1 MRRVRSKPP
10 HRRGEGFSFRGA
22 SRLVAAAAITVALV
36 ASPASA
42 AQVTV
47 KFALSVGVYAPTGA
61 ACPVK
66 VPAGSNGVAVLKA
79 AKAKHCIVSYRLQRY
94 PGLGRF
100 VRCINGLC
108 GIDRPVF
115 LTYWAMYEN
124 RGYTPYGVDGFKA
137 NQGDE
142 LAFVY
147 KR

>member
-1 MRRVRSKPP
+1 MRSTPP
-10 HRRGEGFSFRGA
+10 HRFGGGFSIRGA
-22 SRLVAAAAITVALV
+22 TRLAAAAAIVVALV

-47 KFALSVGVYAPTGA
+47 RFGLSVGAYAPTGA

-66 VPAGSNGVAVLKA
+66 VPAGANGVTVLKA
-79 AKAKHCIVSYRLQRY
+79 AKAKHCILSYQLQSY

-108 GIDRPVF
+108 GIDRPIF

-124 RGYTPYGVDGFKA
+124 GGYTPYGVDGFRA
-137 NQGDE
+137 NAGDE
-142 LAFVY
+142 LVFTY
-147 KR
+147 RR